1 LKASEYK
8 RLDSRST
15 FKSIHTKI
23 GIFAVLLP
31 IKFIDYGDRSRTQL
45 LHRSQTVGNH
55 LVSEILETIAHNL
68 CVGATLLECVESE
81 SQQLQPEVRTKLALI
96 HVGLAMAL
104 DALQSTELQACGSYE
119 D

>member
-1 LKASEYK
+1 M
-8 RLDSRST
+8 RLDGCSA

-31 IKFIDYGDRSRTQL
+31 IKFIDYGNRSRTKL
-45 LHRSQTVGNH
+45 LHRSQTVGNQI
-55 LVSEILETIAHNL
+55 VSEILETIAHNL

-81 SQQLQPEVRTKLALI
+81 SQQLQPEVRNKLALI